1 MVSHHLLRL
10 VVAGA
15 DFGLHLLTKS
25 SSGSED
31 IYSFGGG
38 LSGHHGKVNDMVFC
52 GGWDEDSARYVAT
65 VSGQFHIPYIFL
77 FCSTI
82 HTKDDKMLM
91 VWDLYPTID
100 IPSPH
105 ESPLLEKDFAMSP
118 SPERPQPTAY
128 VIPFP
133 CPLTTIRSHP
143 ATSKE
148 FLVADAHGSIFLT
161 DWRSDPE
168 DGEDGVLRHS
178 SLVEL
183 VEPTALSKACMAGTT
198 QWSASVDWRTD
209 AIDMYAV
216 VVLLRYR
223 ALNLFRRIGG
233 VFGPKFALWDISKLR
248 GGTPNATGTSFAEGG
263 QLFRYASP
271 LYWLL
276 QIPTTIP
283 SRWCQTHTEYFAI
296 STRSPTNGALLHVH
310 NCSYV
315 HAPPTPFALRPKPHF
330 VRDFDFL
337 ALPGIPRI
345 AAAVGRTVIIFPI
358 GVDT

>member
-1 MVSHHLLRL
+1 MKIARGMSRRYLVS
-10 VVAGA
+10 
-15 DFGLHLLTKS
+15 FIS
-25 SSGSED
+25 
-31 IYSFGGG
+31 
-38 LSGHHGKVNDMVFC
+38 
-52 GGWDEDSARYVAT
+52 
-65 VSGQFHIPYIFL
+65 HIFFL
-77 FCSTI
+77 FCQLFI
-82 HTKDDKMLM
+82 HAKDDKMLM

-216 VVLLRYR
+216 VVLLRFR
-223 ALNLFRRIGG
+223 ASSF
-233 VFGPKFALWDISKLR
+233 IS
-248 GGTPNATGTSFAEGG
+248 
-263 QLFRYASP
+263 
-271 LYWLL
+271 
-276 QIPTTIP
+276 
-283 SRWCQTHTEYFAI
+283 
-296 STRSPTNGALLHVH
+296 
-310 NCSYV
+310 
-315 HAPPTPFALRPKPHF
+315 
-330 VRDFDFL
+330 
-337 ALPGIPRI
+337 
-345 AAAVGRTVIIFPI
+345 
-358 GVDT
+358 